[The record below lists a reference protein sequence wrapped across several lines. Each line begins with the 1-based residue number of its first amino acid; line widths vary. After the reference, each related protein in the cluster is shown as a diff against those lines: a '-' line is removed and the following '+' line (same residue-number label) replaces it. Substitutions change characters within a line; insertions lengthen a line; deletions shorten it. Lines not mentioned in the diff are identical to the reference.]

1 MKAHSLVSLFRKG
14 ALKNEAS
21 LHCTSVSIEKLQET
35 VLGDVKLPVII
46 FEKLLIIDVCV
57 FLGGRI
63 EIRLRSY
70 IAHLAFGLVIVLL
83 SLSLFLSGV
92 LLRGGLSLHG

>member
-1 MKAHSLVSLFRKG
+1 MSHSLVSLVRKG

-21 LHCTSVSIEKLQET
+21 LHCTRVSIEKLQET
-35 VLGDVKLPVII
+35 MLGDVKLTVIM

-70 IAHLAFGLVIVLL
+70 IAHLAFGLVRVLL
-83 SLSLFLSGV
+83 SLSLLLWDV
-92 LLRGGLSLHG
+92 LLRGSLSLRG